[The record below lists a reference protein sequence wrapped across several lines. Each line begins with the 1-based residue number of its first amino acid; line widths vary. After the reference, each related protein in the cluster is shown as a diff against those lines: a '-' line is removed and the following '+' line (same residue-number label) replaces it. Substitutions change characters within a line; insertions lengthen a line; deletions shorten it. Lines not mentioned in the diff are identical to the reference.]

1 MKHEEKA
8 KGFSLNSVELQ
19 EYQQNRYPYLMID
32 YVDEVV
38 PGISAKGYKNLTLN
52 EWFFPPHFP
61 GEPNM
66 PGALMLESL
75 AQMITIAI
83 TTLPGNKGKT
93 TRFLSANLKFKK
105 QILPGDKMVL
115 ETEVLSWKRGI
126 LKGKGVAYTNGTI
139 ATEAEMIITIPDILE
154 QYSPRKEKQ

>member
-1 MKHEEKA
+1 MSQEETI

-32 YVDEVV
+32 YVDEVI
-38 PGISAKGYKNLTLN
+38 PGVSANGYKNLTLN
-52 EWFFPPHFP
+52 EWFFPKHFP

-66 PGALMLESL
+66 PGALQLESL

-93 TRFLSANLKFKK
+93 TRFLSTTLKFKK
-105 QILPGDKMVL
+105 QIFPGDKLVI
-115 ETEVLSWKRGI
+115 ETNVVSWKRGI
-126 LKGKGVAYTNGTI
+126 LKGVGVGYTNGTI
-139 ATEAEMIITIPDILE
+139 ACEAEMMIAIPDILE
-154 QYSPRKEKQ
+154 QYSPRKKK

>member
-1 MKHEEKA
+1 MNKKEII

-19 EYQQNRYPYLMID
+19 EFQQNRYPYLMID
-32 YVDEVV
+32 YVDEVI

-52 EWFFPPHFP
+52 EWFFPKHFP

-66 PGALMLESL
+66 PGALQLESL

-93 TRFLSANLKFKK
+93 TRFLSTTLKFKK
-105 QILPGDKMVL
+105 QIFPGDKLVI
-115 ETEVLSWKRGI
+115 ETNVVSWKRGI
-126 LKGKGVAYTNGTI
+126 LKGVGVGYTNGTI
-139 ATEAEMIITIPDILE
+139 ACEAEMMIAIPDILE
-154 QYSPRKEKQ
+154 QYSPRKKK